1 MVLYYHRKPF
11 RRKHQEEVTVML
23 NLTAFPT
30 ARSLTRNLVQS
41 ALPDAPIVPD
51 LDSFGRRQPRRG
63 AVVALHRIA
72 DRLHGA

>member
-30 ARSLTRNLVQS
+30 ARSLTRNLVHS